1 MASGPVSFLKI
12 FNTATEQ
19 IKQGGRGEEPIWASS
34 VWITPTSSSSSTAK
48 QKENE
53 FNNFNLSV
61 GLTEAFMDA
70 VERRADY
77 ELIDPHT
84 KKAVGTLNAGE
95 VFDLLVKDA
104 WKSGDPGIV
113 FLDRI
118 NRDNP
123 TPEQGEIESTNPC
136 GEQPLLP
143 YEACNL
149 GSLNLALFVNQDRNP
164 AGDPLEDGVN
174 WEELRETVSLAVRF
188 LDNVIDASRY
198 PLAQIDEKVRQ
209 NRKIGLGIMGFAD
222 LLYQLGIPYDS
233 EQGLAMAERV
243 MGFVN
248 EEGHRASQRLAEER
262 GPFPAFAASVFPG
275 RGVAP
280 MRNATVTTIAP
291 TGTLSIIGGCSSGIE
306 PLFALSFTRNVMD
319 GQKLTEV
326 NPYFE
331 KAVADARAR
340 HTRADGGGRLKG
352 ERSVAVC
359 PARENPP
366 GLRDRYGHR
375 PSLACAYAG
384 RFPASYGQRRFQ
396 DGQPAEQRHGGR
408 HP

>member
-1 MASGPVSFLKI
+1 MGILRVDHPDILEFI
-12 FNTATEQ
+12 N
-19 IKQGGRGEEPIWASS
+19 
-34 VWITPTSSSSSTAK
+34 AK

-164 AGDPLEDGVN
+164 ACDPLEDGVN
-174 WEELRETVSLAVRF
+174 WEELRETINLAVRF

-198 PLAQIDEKVRQ
+198 PLTQIDEKVRQ

-248 EEGHRASQRLAEER
+248 EEGHRASQKLAEER

-291 TGTLSIIGGCSSGIE
+291 TGTLSIIGGCSSGI
-306 PLFALSFTRNVMD
+306 
-319 GQKLTEV
+319 
-326 NPYFE
+326 
-331 KAVADARAR
+331 
-340 HTRADGGGRLKG
+340 
-352 ERSVAVC
+352 
-359 PARENPP
+359 
-366 GLRDRYGHR
+366 
-375 PSLACAYAG
+375 
-384 RFPASYGQRRFQ
+384 
-396 DGQPAEQRHGGR
+396 
-408 HP
+408 